1 MAKSSHQAPKNTPKC
16 MSTILYY
23 KGKSGIRMSQKCCH
37 HVRSECIK
45 SYAIKRFVI
54 VWNLILWCVSISV
67 VLCADVS
74 VLHSLCSC
82 VQCVHCECGV
92 VSDCIELMSSLRTVM
107 TVLACVYSV
116 MVILCWRERFSNPF
130 KSFQTWD
137 SAHESNS
144 WLSGNP
150 VGIVSD
156 RILVS
161 EYKPW

>member
-1 MAKSSHQAPKNTPKC
+1 MAKFVYRAPKNTPKC

-82 VQCVHCECGV
+82 VQCVHCECVLLVWCLTALNSCHHCEQWWRCLHVCTVWWWYYAGV
-92 VSDCIELMSSLRTVM
+92 SGSPILSNIIPLIVVIVIVRESGRNSIWPDSCIW
-107 TVLACVYSV
+107 
-116 MVILCWRERFSNPF
+116 I
-130 KSFQTWD
+130 
-137 SAHESNS
+137 
-144 WLSGNP
+144 
-150 VGIVSD
+150 
-156 RILVS
+156 
-161 EYKPW
+161 